1 MAGDPWELRRDTDQ
15 QKFVSKWNDNFRQG
29 AELDEASDAN
39 DAKEPKEVLVKN
51 TRLHVQAPEFTMTI
65 CSYDII

>member
-1 MAGDPWELRRDTDQ
+1 MAGDPWELRRDTEMTN
-15 QKFVSKWNDNFRQG
+15 KISSRSGLENFRQG

-51 TRLHVQAPEFTMTI
+51 THLHVQAPEFTMTTFI
-65 CSYDII
+65 

>member
-1 MAGDPWELRRDTDQ
+1 MAGDPWEPRRDEQNSCNETCAR
-15 QKFVSKWNDNFRQG
+15 NFRQG

-51 TRLHVQAPEFTMTI
+51 THLHSQA
-65 CSYDII
+65 